1 MEHAAVFSLGNGW
14 CGGQFNSVE
23 ILSHLLLLAAWASVF
38 QERKG
43 LTLAAFLGALG
54 VTALTLR
61 LHITVNLPLH
71 F

>member
-1 MEHAAVFSLGNGW
+1 M
-14 CGGQFNSVE
+14 E
-23 ILSHLLLLAAWASVF
+23 ILTHVLLLAAWASVF

-43 LTLAAFLGALG
+43 LTIAAFLVALG

-61 LHITVNLPLH
+61 LHITVNLPLN